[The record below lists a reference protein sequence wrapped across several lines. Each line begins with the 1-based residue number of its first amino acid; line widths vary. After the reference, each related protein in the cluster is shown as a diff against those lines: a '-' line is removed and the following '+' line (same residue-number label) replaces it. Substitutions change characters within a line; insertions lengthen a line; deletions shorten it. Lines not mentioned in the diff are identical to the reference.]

1 MDKINRKLWN
11 KSNGGT
17 KRMDIQSTDINRR
30 EIGTR
35 ERKYLPVLSF
45 LIDLLSIVTLK
56 SMILGVN
63 DEKKEA
69 YEKEA
74 RLIMHDID
82 LIIKQSNIKDYGQF
96 IRAIQ
101 INAITNRLI
110 WENESKARQGDRSN
124 DYLLPFT
131 HTINA
136 LRMYAGNVVSYQI
149 GDRKDLN
156 ENKLNEEVCKE
167 RGYNFN
173 NLFDTGSSYIG
184 SKWINLNI

>member
-1 MDKINRKLWN
+1 
-11 KSNGGT
+11 
-17 KRMDIQSTDINRR
+17 MDIQSTDINRR